1 MDGHCLACGTI
12 DRSPLQLLYGVQEP
26 DSPALIWRWI
36 RRLFGSELCPPI
48 LCPWTIIQCRF
59 FRGISDTIVVFLQG
73 FCLILVCY
81 CRVLAK
87 PCMKSC
93 RYPLWDCRWYFAATL
108 ATKPETKPAGFHT
121 RSHTKN
127 TESYKVQTKAYTRTD
142 KHLWKADK
150 KHTLN

>member
-1 MDGHCLACGTI
+1 MDGGALLFAPLTARLCRCLMVFKSRDA
-12 DRSPLQLLYGVQEP
+12 
-26 DSPALIWRWI
+26 PALIWRWI
-36 RRLFGSELCPPI
+36 RRLFGSELCPQI
-48 LCPWTIIQCRF
+48 LCLWTIIQCRF

-93 RYPLWDCRWYFAATL
+93 RYPLWDCRCRLAATH
-108 ATKPETKPAGFHT
+108 ATKLETKPAGIHT
-121 RSHTKN
+121 RFLTKN